1 MAAIGTSFANYNENK
16 RASEQHQR
24 KPMHKN
30 DPDLSN
36 NKLMDNSTLSP
47 NKVKATVKTTKSTAG
62 HPTMTKKHER

>member
-24 KPMHKN
+24 KPMHKA

-47 NKVKATVKTTKSTAG
+47 NKVKATVKTTKSTAVQ
-62 HPTMTKKHER
+62 HTMNHKHER

>member
-24 KPMHKN
+24 KPMHKV

-47 NKVKATVKTTKSTAG
+47 NKIKAKVKTTKSTAG
-62 HPTMTKKHER
+62 QHTMTQKQER

>member
-16 RASEQHQR
+16 RPSEQHQR

-47 NKVKATVKTTKSTAG
+47 NKVKATVKTTKSIAG
-62 HPTMTKKHER
+62 QHTTTQKHER

>member
-1 MAAIGTSFANYNENK
+1 MHAIGTSFANYNESK
-16 RASEQHQR
+16 RASEQQQR

-62 HPTMTKKHER
+62 Q